1 MIRPASLPQRRK
13 PMLRR
18 CTGFTLIEL
27 AVVLFLVSL
36 VLGGVMTPL
45 ATRIEQKEREK
56 TGDLLKE
63 IKESLIGYTLVNGH
77 LPCPDCPAGAAA
89 SVSCGT
95 GTAASNDGI
104 EDGSD
109 GAGTGISPR
118 SVVADDFVQC
128 AVEVGNLPWATLGVN
143 EFDGWGNRFVYSVDQ
158 TFADN
163 LNGTVLPVACTTP
176 ATAGISFKLCSQ
188 GDTAIYEEGA
198 ATNLVANNVPA
209 LVFSYGANGNAFGGT
224 APTSADELDNWWTDV
239 ADRNFV
245 STDYN
250 QTTANEYDD
259 LFIWISPGALM
270 YKMVT
275 AERLP

>member
-1 MIRPASLPQRRK
+1 MIKPASLPQHPK
-13 PMLRR
+13 PMLTGS
-18 CTGFTLIEL
+18 TGFTLIEM

-56 TGDLLKE
+56 TQGLLKE
-63 IKESLIGYTLVNGH
+63 IKESLIGYSLVNGH
-77 LPCPDCPAGAAA
+77 LPCPDCPGGAA

-95 GTAASNDGI
+95 GTAAFNDGI
-104 EDGSD
+104 EDGSN

-128 AVEVGNLPWATLGVN
+128 AVEVGNLPWVTLGVN
-143 EFDGWGNRFVYSVDQ
+143 EFDGWGNRFVYSIDQ

-163 LNGTVLPVACTTP
+163 TPGTGCGT
-176 ATAGISFKLCSQ
+176 ATAGVSFELCST
-188 GDTAIYEEGA
+188 GDTSIWEEGA
-198 ATNLVANNVPA
+198 AANLVANNVPA